1 MTATDTAGVLWAV
14 VTDDVTGGGRGV
26 LDVVSGAAPVPTPC
40 GSAVE
45 TVPVALVTVSVAG
58 SATDVERRAR
68 ATEAALELV
77 VLAGG
82 VFFMRLIP

>member
-1 MTATDTAGVLWAV
+1 M
-14 VTDDVTGGGRGV
+14 
-26 LDVVSGAAPVPTPC
+26 LDVVSGVTPVFTPC

-45 TVPVALVTVSVAG
+45 IVPVAPVTVSVAG

-68 ATEAALELV
+68 ATDAALVPV
-77 VLAGG
+77 VFAGG